1 MHALLPSRPIGYVNV
16 KMFVKHMKHTLLELS
31 VSNLNKRALVIPI
44 WLYINMALALH
55 RNRKYKLKITNT
67 IVVSYS

>member
-16 KMFVKHMKHTLLELS
+16 KMFVKHMKHTLELS